1 MTRPSAQA
9 TRLRAADEVPD
20 ARLDLR
26 ALLDA
31 AEAAPPAEGVSAL
44 AAELA
49 GRVSAS
55 EVSML
60 IADISGLTLARL
72 ARSPAPGQ
80 SMPLRPACEHVPIDG
95 TPAGTAL
102 TSQRPQVSHG
112 DDGVWVHVPVSERG
126 EAVGVL
132 ELQLAEM
139 PDAQILDYLCS
150 AGHALAYLIIADRR
164 FSDVYELGQR
174 STLLTLEAEIQRRL
188 LPASYACEAPQF
200 ALAGWLVPAEE
211 AGGDTFDYIVDSTT
225 LHVSI
230 TDAMGHG
237 VPAAQLATLG
247 VGSLRNSRRRG
258 LDLTEQA
265 QQASSHIAAHA
276 APDQFVTALLGRIHL
291 QSGVLELVNAG
302 HTNPLLVREGHVSEI
317 LLDAGLVLGVAPEE
331 AYDVQSFQLHPG
343 DRLALV
349 TDGMYERDA
358 ADAEIEKLL
367 GTLGHLHPRET
378 VQVLTRAVLHV
389 TGGAVRDDATV
400 LVIDW
405 YGSSRALPGRPSRTR
420 SPHLPPA
427 Q

>member
-1 MTRPSAQA
+1 M
-9 TRLRAADEVPD
+9 
-20 ARLDLR
+20 
-26 ALLDA
+26 
-31 AEAAPPAEGVSAL
+31 
-44 AAELA
+44 
-49 GRVSAS
+49 
-55 EVSML
+55 
-60 IADISGLTLARL
+60 
-72 ARSPAPGQ
+72 
-80 SMPLRPACEHVPIDG
+80 
-95 TPAGTAL
+95 
-102 TSQRPQVSHG
+102 
-112 DDGVWVHVPVSERG
+112 
-126 EAVGVL
+126 
-132 ELQLAEM
+132 
-139 PDAQILDYLCS
+139 
-150 AGHALAYLIIADRR
+150 
-164 FSDVYELGQR
+164 
-174 STLLTLEAEIQRRL
+174 
-188 LPASYACEAPQF
+188 
-200 ALAGWLVPAEE
+200 
-211 AGGDTFDYIVDSTT
+211 
-225 LHVSI
+225 SI